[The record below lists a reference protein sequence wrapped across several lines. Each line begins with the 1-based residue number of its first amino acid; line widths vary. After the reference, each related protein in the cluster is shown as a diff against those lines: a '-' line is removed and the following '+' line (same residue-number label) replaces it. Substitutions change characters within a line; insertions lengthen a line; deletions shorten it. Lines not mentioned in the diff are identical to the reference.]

1 MGRTGWTDSDG
12 QSRLSTPIR
21 KVKITRDERKQI
33 RTRQPVHRTVRR
45 DRARMNVRVSLQTTS
60 QCGCSMFH
68 RPRETHSLSLH
79 SEFTR
84 DTCRSHHYSP
94 AFLRG
99 SLELHTRAQ
108 LGSSHSQLRTN
119 EFQPSRTVDST
130 EQAIWILGSLG
141 LGPSPSWRQMSGPRS
156 GHGCQ
161 PGDLGQRE
169 LLAIK
174 PDTPIPTYPSTSM
187 YTHSLLACFHSLSC
201 NEALWIC
208 TVSTHVHLRHNGARS

>member
-1 MGRTGWTDSDG
+1 
-12 QSRLSTPIR
+12 
-21 KVKITRDERKQI
+21 
-33 RTRQPVHRTVRR
+33 
-45 DRARMNVRVSLQTTS
+45 
-60 QCGCSMFH
+60 MFH

-79 SEFTR
+79 SESTKIR
-84 DTCRSHHYSP
+84 AVLTIIP

-108 LGSSHSQLRTN
+108 LGSSHSQLSTN

-174 PDTPIPTYPSTSM
+174 PDTPIPTYPSTSKYSPARLLPQPFLQRGPVDLHCI
-187 YTHSLLACFHSLSC
+187 YTRPSPPQRCSFLDSPRPL
-201 NEALWIC
+201 I
-208 TVSTHVHLRHNGARS
+208 HLFVP